1 MATYFEPFTVEQA
14 KNHTHKYIN
23 LFTPASSTRTGEQ
36 DQPAVPAAFC
46 MPSVSNP
53 SATSRRKST
62 VPCLHRTRKHGQLR
76 GMWGSAEE
84 SHRSNP
90 SLHQRSCNTAEHC
103 QPPPRRAS
111 PPKATDRVGNEG
123 RERAGLLRRNSAD
136 EQATPP
142 HPPTTTEPGSPAFVR
157 DLGLQARTTA
167 TGAARGGFAYP

>member
-1 MATYFEPFTVEQA
+1 MATCFEPLIVEQV

-23 LFTPASSTRTGEQ
+23 LLTPASSTRTGEQ
-36 DQPAVPAAFC
+36 DQPAVPATFC
-46 MPSVSNP
+46 TPSISNP

-76 GMWGSAEE
+76 GTWGSAEE

-111 PPKATDRVGNEG
+111 PPKATDRADNEG
-123 RERAGLLRRNSAD
+123 RERQGLLRRNSAD
-136 EQATPP
+136 EQVTPP
-142 HPPTTTEPGSPAFVR
+142 HPPTTAEPGSPRICQRSWV
-157 DLGLQARTTA
+157 
-167 TGAARGGFAYP
+167 TGPHNCYRRC